1 MITVNTFFARW
12 ITDIDIRRYPDNTRI
27 LPTNNN
33 VDVCQFA
40 AFHLKYLPKD
50 SVKTIMKQLLYSN
63 KPVYLAEGTDRRPN
77 NDDSVDKCSDVNI
90 KDGIAQF
97 SDLIFTKNYFRIL
110 LGILVN
116 LGLVNF
122 SMKTDTKF
130 LFTLQ
135 RNMNKLFESTKKLAA
150 IPDEPHA
157 LIQFH
162 NRPYIAYQ
170 KITLTQNFDIY
181 FSGIIRSETAVRI
194 GLLPAPYQQLFV
206 VNKRIQSLTVTFKG
220 AQRQFERL
228 EISLVYDKSYQH
240 VTIYD
245 SFDLELVAKMIQSI
259 KFENTTSTYSL
270 TGKLECNYKN
280 EDEKNTL
287 YKMFAAYNCNGCS
300 TTPLTQYKN
309 NEIYQYIIPEEEY
322 RLNTRDDRIYI
333 DMRRSQGYTDE
344 LEKLT
349 RDDSGLVAVINL
361 KKAAKKKMRLRITG
375 FSQAEYWYVLSNK
388 GCIKTIIFQ
397 KKMINNFVN

>member
-1 MITVNTFFARW
+1 
-12 ITDIDIRRYPDNTRI
+12 
-27 LPTNNN
+27 
-33 VDVCQFA
+33 
-40 AFHLKYLPKD
+40 
-50 SVKTIMKQLLYSN
+50 
-63 KPVYLAEGTDRRPN
+63 
-77 NDDSVDKCSDVNI
+77 
-90 KDGIAQF
+90 
-97 SDLIFTKNYFRIL
+97 
-110 LGILVN
+110 
-116 LGLVNF
+116 
-122 SMKTDTKF
+122 
-130 LFTLQ
+130 
-135 RNMNKLFESTKKLAA
+135 MNKLFESTKKLAA

-270 TGKLECNYKN
+270 TGKLEYNYKN
-280 EDEKNTL
+280 EDEKNIL
-287 YKMFAAYNCNGCS
+287 CKMFIAYNCNGCS
-300 TTPLTQYKN
+300 TAPLTQYKN
-309 NEIYQYIIPEEEY
+309 NEIYQYITPEEEY
-322 RLNTRDDRIYI
+322 RSNMKEDRIYF

-349 RDDSGLVAVINL
+349 RDDSGLAVVINL
-361 KKAAKKKMRLRITG
+361 KEAAKKKMRLRITG

-388 GCIKTIIFQ
+388 GYIKTIIFQ